1 MKEFALF
8 PGCLIPERVPSYE
21 VSLRKTAEIL
31 GVKFVEPTED
41 AWTCCAPVGIVSLD
55 HFTSLSIGAR
65 NLAVVE
71 EMGLD
76 TMVTPCN
83 GCFEGLDRTAS
94 ILSQEP
100 ETLAKVNEVLAEVD
114 KEYKG
119 TVNVRQLAEI
129 YHDEELVG
137 VNKIKENIVKPLDN
151 LRVGIRPGCHL
162 FRPIEVIGIDYSE
175 RYFFLDDLINA
186 TGAESVYYKHRLRCC
201 GGLLRNVSD
210 NLTEGMLRERLV
222 ELREAEVDCV
232 VTVCPLC
239 FLQFDLGQ
247 KLVERKF
254 KETFNIPTL
263 TYSELLGLGMGLS
276 AEELGLQTHRIK
288 ASNLLKKVGLGV
300 V

>member
-1 MKEFALF
+1 MKDFALF
-8 PGCLIPERVPSYE
+8 PGCLIPTRVPSYE
-21 VSLRKTAEIL
+21 VSLRKTAAKL
-31 GVKFVEPTED
+31 GVNFIEPENQ
-41 AWTCCAPVGIVSLD
+41 WTCCAPVGVLSRDYL
-55 HFTSLSIGAR
+55 TSLSIGAR

-76 TMVTPCN
+76 TMCTPCN

-94 ILSQEP
+94 ILNKDP
-100 ETLAKVNEVLAEVD
+100 ETLATVNEILAEVG

-119 TVNVRQLAEI
+119 TVKVRHLAEI
-129 YHDEELVG
+129 YHDETLVG
-137 VNKIKENIVKPLDN
+137 VEKIKDTMIKPLDN
-151 LRVGIRPGCHL
+151 LTVGIRPGCHL

-201 GGLLRNVSD
+201 GGLLRNVSGD
-210 NLTEGMLRERLV
+210 LVEGMLRDRLI
-222 ELREAEVDCV
+222 ELKEADVDCV

-254 KETFNIPTL
+254 KEKYDIPTL
-263 TYSELLGLGMGLS
+263 TYSELLGLGMGLKP
-276 AEELGLQTHRIK
+276 EELGLQTHRIK
-288 ASNLLKKVGLGV
+288 VDNLLAKIG
-300 V
+300 